1 MRKYF
6 IKLQVAALLMQF
18 ILGVTHTI
26 TFYLGCTKCLH
37 LGEILII
44 GKFDRRKF
52 FVEKLTFP

>member
-1 MRKYF
+1 
-6 IKLQVAALLMQF
+6 MQF